1 MTSSSGA
8 SKPLGTAATALIV
21 LGPFALGYFLSYLF
35 RSVNAVVAPNLV
47 SDIGLTAGELGLL
60 TAAYLFAFAAFQ
72 LPLGLLLDR
81 HGPRRVQAA
90 LLCCAA
96 AGSLLFSLAEGAMT
110 LTAARA
116 LIGLGFAGG
125 LMSGFKAVVLWV
137 PEPRRALANACVM
150 AFGALGI
157 LVATVPVEI
166 AVQAVGW
173 RAVFLFLA
181 AITLAVAALVFLV
194 VPERST
200 AAAGGGFAGQIASLV
215 RIYKDPAFWRLAP
228 LLATSAGTHIG
239 IQTLWSGPW
248 FRDVAGFDRSGVATH
263 LMYMAIAFLV
273 GILLSGAVAD
283 WFVRRGVDLLTVM
296 ICFLLIFFCVELAI
310 VLQWTSVTLLLWVVF
325 GMTGQAAILAYPWL
339 ASYFGAELSGRA
351 NTAMN
356 LLIFMS
362 AFGVQY
368 AIGEIIDLFP
378 TTATGGYDP
387 RGYQIGF
394 GIFTAAQLLALIWF
408 FLGRSRLKA

>member
-1 MTSSSGA
+1 LTSSSGLA
-8 SKPLGTAATALIV
+8 KPPGAAATVLIA

-47 SDIGLTAGELGLL
+47 ADIGLTAGELGLL

-72 LPLGLLLDR
+72 LPLGVLLDR

-96 AGSLLFSLAEGAMT
+96 AGSLLFSLAEGAAT
-110 LTAARA
+110 LTVARA
-116 LIGLGFAGG
+116 MIGLGFAGG

-137 PEPRRALANACVM
+137 PEPRRALANAGVM
-150 AFGALGI
+150 AFGGLGV
-157 LVATVPVEI
+157 LVATVPVEF

-173 RAVFLFLA
+173 RAVFLGLA
-181 AITLAVAALVFLV
+181 AITVGVAALIFFA
-194 VPERST
+194 VPERPTAST
-200 AAAGGGFAGQIASLV
+200 GGGFAGQIGALV
-215 RIYKDPAFWRLAP
+215 RIYRDPAFWRLAP
-228 LLATSAGTHIG
+228 LLATTAGAHIG

-248 FRDVAGFDRSGVATH
+248 FRDVAGFDRVGVATH
-263 LMYMAIAFLV
+263 LMYMAIAFLI
-273 GILLSGAVAD
+273 GILLTGAVAD

-296 ICFLLIFFCVELAI
+296 ICFLLVFFCAEVAI
-310 VLQWTSVTLLLWVVF
+310 VLQWTSATPLIWVVF
-325 GMTGQAAILAYPWL
+325 GMTGQASILAYPWL
-339 ASYFGAELSGRA
+339 SSYFGAGLSGRA

-368 AIGEIIDLFP
+368 AIGAIIDLFP
-378 TTATGGYDP
+378 TTAAGGYHP

-394 GIFTAAQLLALIWF
+394 GIFVAVQLLALIWY
-408 FLGRSRLKA
+408 FLGRSRLRT